1 MRVLKPLLTSALSIG
16 LLVTAQPALATEN
29 STSKLGA
36 LYQPVVEHDVYRNL
50 TAIHLAVVNG
60 DMEEVKKLLAEGADV
75 NALDPLMGNAPI
87 HFAAQAHNLPML
99 KLLVENGAFV
109 NLQSVRLGA
118 SPLML
123 AVWYRNIEGVEYLL
137 SLPDTDTSLIAAF
150 GMSAQDFNDFG
161 PNPEDKAA
169 IADIAEINRLFD
181 ERTERINQQAAT
193 DSAIFSALVLDTES
207 SDKQKLEKIKLLIES
222 GSDVNAVSP
231 VLKVGSDFHT
241 ALLVAARNGNYEIAK
256 ALLDAGADQTIPG
269 NYMAAIPL
277 HKAAYFGRAD
287 MLKLLSQYEGFDE
300 VKDAMGPNNGY
311 TPLHDAIWHGHTEAA
326 KVLIEAGADTSIVAY
341 DGLTPK
347 DLAQQFGYQ
356 DIVELIDEAK

>member
-137 SLPDTDTSLIAAF
+137 SFLI
-150 GMSAQDFNDFG
+150 Q
-161 PNPEDKAA
+161 
-169 IADIAEINRLFD
+169 
-181 ERTERINQQAAT
+181 
-193 DSAIFSALVLDTES
+193 
-207 SDKQKLEKIKLLIES
+207 
-222 GSDVNAVSP
+222 
-231 VLKVGSDFHT
+231 
-241 ALLVAARNGNYEIAK
+241 
-256 ALLDAGADQTIPG
+256 IP
-269 NYMAAIPL
+269 
-277 HKAAYFGRAD
+277 R
-287 MLKLLSQYEGFDE
+287 
-300 VKDAMGPNNGY
+300 
-311 TPLHDAIWHGHTEAA
+311 
-326 KVLIEAGADTSIVAY
+326 
-341 DGLTPK
+341 
-347 DLAQQFGYQ
+347 
-356 DIVELIDEAK
+356 